1 MVVRVTTG
9 KSVAGA
15 VLYNERKVQKGSA
28 ERIQISNYPDEEAA
42 QQYLKHRIE
51 ILETY
56 ARFNERISK
65 PGSHFSLSFHPSET
79 IPDAQLRTLASEF
92 LQEIQYGKQPY
103 LVYRH
108 DDTNH
113 PHIHI
118 VTVSVDINGN
128 KISDSFLK
136 QRINSTRQELEI
148 RHGLVRAEEVRL
160 GKKVKQV
167 LQKSPFQP
175 EAKAE
180 LNEAVRRLYEEYGY
194 SSLQEFSQL
203 LKANRIQLNR
213 VGGSQDGK
221 PLRGLTY
228 QLTDGEKPIS
238 PPIKASALPFTPT
251 LYKLEKQFKSNRR
264 RKEQGVAEIR
274 QTLKTALASHTLSSN
289 EELKEVLFKQ
299 RIDLIDHTQDYFYLD
314 RQRKLIYSANELG
327 KDYTKEGLSNRFNK
341 TDKPQT
347 TLTREEAKALAA
359 RVTYHYRQFQEN
371 NPLKFES
378 QVTEHFPNT
387 YQVECI
393 RAEGYPEEIAK
404 VAVNSF
410 ERHKL
415 SQITN
420 LKEQRDVEQ
429 RNSED
434 LNWVDALGSTT
445 ELITLIDEATD
456 TRRQKP
462 MYSQKLKNTGS
473 RKRPR

>member
-1 MVVRVTTG
+1 M
-9 KSVAGA
+9 
-15 VLYNERKVQKGSA
+15 LYNERKVQKGSA
-28 ERIQISNYPDEEAA
+28 ERIQISNYPDEETA
-42 QQYLKHRIE
+42 QQYLQHRIE
-51 ILETY
+51 VLETY

-65 PGSHFSLSFHPSET
+65 PGAHFSLSFHPSET

-118 VTVSVDINGN
+118 VTVSVDINGD

-136 QRINSTRQELEI
+136 QRINSTRQQLEI
-148 RHGLVRAEEVRL
+148 RHGLVRAEEARL
-160 GKKVKQV
+160 SKKV
-167 LQKSPFQP
+167 QKSTFQL

-180 LNEAVRRLYEEYGY
+180 LSEAVRRLYEEYGY
-194 SSLQEFSQL
+194 SSLEEFSQL
-203 LKANRIQLNR
+203 LRANRIQLNR
-213 VGGSQDGK
+213 VGGSQEGK

-251 LYKLEKQFKSNRR
+251 LDKLEKQFKSNGS

-274 QTLKTALASHTLSSN
+274 QTLKTALASQTLSSN
-289 EELKEVLFKQ
+289 KELKEVLFKQ

-314 RQRKLIYSANELG
+314 RQRKLIYSANDLG
-327 KDYTKEGLSNRFNK
+327 KAYTKDGLTNLFNK
-341 TDKPQT
+341 TDKPQA

-359 RVTYHYRQFQEN
+359 RVSYHYRQFREN
-371 NPLKFES
+371 NPLTFES
-378 QVTEHFPNT
+378 QVAEHFPNT
-387 YQVECI
+387 YLVECI
-393 RAEGYPEEIAK
+393 RAEGYPGEIAE

-429 RNSED
+429 RNSEE
-434 LNWVDALGSTT
+434 LNWVDVLGNTS
-445 ELITLIDEATD
+445 ELFTLIDEATD

-473 RKRPR
+473 RKRPRQ